1 MQTMLRGEECLW
13 RCRQRLHVGINNCIE
28 LATKFI
34 QVFHKILQ
42 KNSNKLLILGPRDR
56 KVEKAFCNA
65 CHLDIT
71 QMYIFVLIYDLVFFM
86 YSDPDFVKIGWPSKD
101 FYVTLLEDKWKSVHK

>member
-1 MQTMLRGEECLW
+1 MESRFGASIKDGAQIWLSFPPPLWAEEL
-13 RCRQRLHVGINNCIE
+13 
-28 LATKFI
+28 
-34 QVFHKILQ
+34 
-42 KNSNKLLILGPRDR
+42 SSSPRDR